1 MQRRRLDVDD
11 FFGIGDSFAGLSV
24 LGRPGSLRSG
34 FFGRR
39 STFDD
44 AFFSRS
50 FGDGPSFV
58 PGGSRF
64 AHQVSPFRERS
75 DPGFLDQPPPASKST
90 RPIIE
95 ELSSDGED
103 QGQNADKVKGKSVR
117 RPSRSSKQKQPY
129 VQDPDEAAEGNKS
142 RHNHLRNDFSR
153 SKTML
158 PQGGSY
164 AFRSLSV
171 TYGGPN
177 GAYYASST
185 VRRTG
190 GDGVI
195 AEESKEADATTGKA
209 IHRISRGIGHKGY
222 TVTRKLSLDGRVDM
236 LQTFH
241 NLDEDELPGFE
252 EAWQESAQH
261 NLPRWNSGHGS
272 GKSSS
277 AMAWTLPSTERPVR
291 SSASTNF
298 PRIRSSVW

>member
-24 LGRPGSLRSG
+24 LGRPGSL
-34 FFGRR
+34 
-39 STFDD
+39 
-44 AFFSRS
+44 
-50 FGDGPSFV
+50 
-58 PGGSRF
+58 
-64 AHQVSPFRERS
+64 RERS

-103 QGQNADKVKGKSVR
+103 QGENADKVKGKSVR
-117 RPSRSSKQKQPY
+117 RPSRSRKQKQPY

-241 NLDEDELPGFE
+241 NLDEDELPAFE

-277 AMAWTLPSTERPVR
+277 AMVWTLPTIERPVR
-291 SSASTNF
+291 STTSANF

>member
-1 MQRRRLDVDD
+1 MFRIPMTQQKGTKADA
-11 FFGIGDSFAGLSV
+11 IT
-24 LGRPGSLRSG
+24 SG
-34 FFGRR
+34 MT
-39 STFDD
+39 S
-44 AFFSRS
+44 A
-50 FGDGPSFV
+50 V
-58 PGGSRF
+58 
-64 AHQVSPFRERS
+64 
-75 DPGFLDQPPPASKST
+75 
-90 RPIIE
+90 
-95 ELSSDGED
+95 
-103 QGQNADKVKGKSVR
+103 
-117 RPSRSSKQKQPY
+117 QKQ
-129 VQDPDEAAEGNKS
+129 
-142 RHNHLRNDFSR
+142 
-153 SKTML
+153 ML

-164 AFRSLSV
+164 AFRSLSA

-177 GAYYASST
+177 GAYYASSNGDKKRNNLF
-185 VRRTG
+185 RRTG

-261 NLPRWNSGHGS
+261 NLPRWNSGHGRLNASS

-277 AMAWTLPSTERPVR
+277 AMVWTLPSTERPVR
-291 SSASTNF
+291 TSASTNF